1 MDDVNENWSILVKR
15 LKYHLAAIDSQ
26 QAHLEED
33 EKIEGSTPAPSPEIK
48 KILEEYRRSAP
59 ITQTRT

>member
-15 LKYHLAAIDSQ
+15 LKYHLATVDSQ

-33 EKIEGSTPAPSPEIK
+33 ERIEGSTPAPSPEIK

-59 ITQTRT
+59 IIRTCT